1 MSAAPP
7 AVVVMAR
14 APRRGTVHR
23 ALEPLLGADG
33 CLALHTALVLRA
45 AAWAREVAA
54 DRVYVAYEPADAH
67 NELASLLGGGSTRL
81 FPQSGEGIASRT
93 AAASAHVFADRN
105 GPLLIVWPN
114 IPRLSAEHAAGALAD
129 LGAGYDVVLGPV
141 FDGGLYLIGLARPT
155 PALFGLPERSW
166 RSAELVTV
174 AVAAA
179 HEAGMKIGLLR
190 TERALHRPA
199 DVRAAVA
206 DPLLP
211 EELTRILR
219 RAR

>member
-1 MSAAPP
+1 MSATSA

-33 CLALHTALVLRA
+33 SLALHTALLLRA
-45 AAWAREVAA
+45 AAWARELAGE
-54 DRVYVAYEPADAH
+54 RVYVAYEPADAH
-67 NELASLLGGGSTRL
+67 SELASLLGGGMRL

-93 AAASAHVFADRN
+93 AAASAHVFADAE

-114 IPRLSAEHAAGALAD
+114 LWRLSAEHGAGALDD
-129 LGAGYDVVLGPV
+129 LRYGCDVVLGPI
-141 FDGGLYLIGLARPT
+141 FDGGLYLLGLSRPA
-155 PALFGLPERSW
+155 PALFALPERSW
-166 RSAELVTV
+166 RSPELVTV
-174 AVAAA
+174 AVTAA
-179 HEAGMKIGLLR
+179 HDAGLQIGLLR

-199 DVRAAVA
+199 DVRAALA

-211 EELTRILR
+211 EELGRILR